1 MKSSKK
7 FRYLQVVLGVLLIA
21 AGLILIKAVKEPEGL
36 FRVLPFVFLG
46 IGCGVFGSG
55 VGALVSSWAL
65 KNEPQL
71 QKQMEIEQKDERN
84 IAIANQAKAKA
95 FDAMLYLFGALMITF
110 ALMMVELPAILLLVV
125 AYLVVDGIFIYYL
138 SKFHKEM

>member
-1 MKSSKK
+1 MKTSKK
-7 FRYLQVVLGVLLIA
+7 FSYLQVVLGVLLIA
-21 AGLILIKAVKEPEGL
+21 AGLILIKTVKEPEGL

-55 VGALVSSWAL
+55 VGALVSSRVL
-65 KNEPQL
+65 KDDPQL

-84 IAIANQAKAKA
+84 IAIANRAKAKA

-110 ALMMVELPAILLLVV
+110 ALMTVELSAILLLVG

>member
-1 MKSSKK
+1 MKFSKK

>member
-1 MKSSKK
+1 MKFSKK

-65 KNEPQL
+65 KNESQL
-71 QKQMEIEQKDERN
+71 KKQMEIEQKDERN

>member
-1 MKSSKK
+1 MKTSKK
-7 FRYLQVVLGVLLIA
+7 FHYLQVVLGVLLIA
-21 AGLILIKAVKEPEGL
+21 AGLILIKTVKEPEGL
-36 FRVLPFVFLG
+36 LRVLPFVFLG

-55 VGALVSSWAL
+55 VGALVSSRVL
-65 KNEPQL
+65 KDEPQL

-84 IAIANQAKAKA
+84 IAIANRAKAKA

-110 ALMMVELPAILLLVV
+110 ALMTVELPAILLLVG

>member
-84 IAIANQAKAKA
+84 IAITNQAKAKA